1 MTHPEK
7 IHLKDLTLEELETFM
22 GTLGKERYRA
32 RQLMRWMYQSEATT
46 FAEMTSL
53 ARDVRQYLEE
63 VATIADPEVVRI
75 ERAHDGTSKLLFR
88 LEDGNYVEGVLIPG
102 RNHWTACLSTQ
113 VGCRMGCKFC
123 FTGAQG
129 FRRHLRAGE
138 ITGQLLQ
145 MKRHTPEGKE
155 VKNVVLM
162 GMGEPLDNYEETVK
176 AVKNLTHDHGM
187 GLSTRRMTVSTCGL
201 VPQIKRLGEGMCVNL
216 AVSLNA
222 ADDRTRTALMPINQ
236 QYPLPIL
243 LDACRAYPM
252 PGRRMITF
260 EYILMA
266 GVNDSP
272 ADARELVRLL
282 SGIRCKL
289 NLIAFNPYPGAAFRT
304 PERESIRRF
313 QQILLDHHFTAIL
326 RASHG
331 TDIMAACGQL
341 SGTMKDHE

>member
-1 MTHPEK
+1 MTLTEK
-7 IHLKDLTLEELETFM
+7 VPLKDLTLEELETFM

-53 ARDVRQYLEE
+53 ARDVRVYLDER
-63 VATIADPEVVRI
+63 ATIADPEIVRI
-75 ERAHDGTSKLLFR
+75 QRAQDGTTKCLFR
-88 LEDGNYVEGVLIPG
+88 LDDDQYVEGVLIPG
-102 RNHWTACLSTQ
+102 KNHWTACLSTQ

-123 FTGAQG
+123 FTGSQG
-129 FRRHLRAGE
+129 FRRNLRPGE

-145 MKRHTPEGKE
+145 MRRHTREGRE

-162 GMGEPLDNYEETVK
+162 GMGEPLDNYEGTVV
-176 AVKNLTHDHGM
+176 AVKNLTHDHGL
-187 GLSTRRMTVSTCGL
+187 GLSTRRMTISTCGL
-201 VPQIKRLGEGMCVNL
+201 VPQIQRLANEICVNL

-222 ADDRTRTALMPINQ
+222 VDDESRNHLMPINCK
-236 QYPLPIL
+236 YPLALL
-243 LDACRAYPM
+243 LDTCRTYPM

-272 ADARELVRLL
+272 RHARELVRLL
-282 SGIRCKL
+282 RGVRCKL
-289 NLIAFNPYPGAAFRT
+289 NLIAFNPYPGSPFRT
-304 PERESIRRF
+304 PDQGSIRRF
-313 QQILLDHHFTAIL
+313 QQTLLDHHYTAIL

-331 TDIMAACGQL
+331 TEIMAACGQL
-341 SGTMKDHE
+341 SGTITHDG